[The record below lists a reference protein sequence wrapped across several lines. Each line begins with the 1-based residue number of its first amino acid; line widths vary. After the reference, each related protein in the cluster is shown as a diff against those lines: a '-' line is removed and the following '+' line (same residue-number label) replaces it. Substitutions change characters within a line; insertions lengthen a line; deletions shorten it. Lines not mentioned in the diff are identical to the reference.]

1 MVDGVSRVGFCKLSK
16 ALQAFGGAEVLIFQD
31 AAAVLSHS

>member
-1 MVDGVSRVGFCKLSK
+1 MADGASRAGFCKLSK
-16 ALQAFGGAEVLIFQD
+16 ALQAPGGAEVLIFQD